1 MATNEPAIKAN
12 QQEAHRLYQRGVA
25 AARAG
30 QRRVA
35 AGLLSRSVRLNPNSE
50 FAWLWLSGVVDDP
63 AQQLFCLRTVLK
75 LNPENRHAQHGLSLL
90 ESRGLA
96 AKSGVTLPELQL
108 PMPNLA
114 TREGL
119 ERRES
124 WWVLFRRHRQ
134 EMGKA
139 RLLIWTFP
147 IMLICVALLLHES
160 FAFAVAR
167 SIAAQAPP
175 ATSSAQLATRLP
187 TSRPTLVPTLEAQPL
202 AVIEGLS
209 AAYLSAL
216 EPIRVGLRTAT
227 ADYFAATTQIS
238 GGSVGAV
245 AANQRLRAVVT
256 EALVDLRTLQPPP
269 LLQQA
274 HADYVRGL
282 ELQRDGLDAVLAFYS
297 SYEVAKVN
305 QAALSFQEAR
315 AYISRAQ
322 RDLEDQARHLA
333 ALSAVT
339 SQTAR

>member
-1 MATNEPAIKAN
+1 MATSEPAIKAN

-35 AGLLSRSVRLNPNSE
+35 AGLLGRSVRLNPNSE

-75 LNPENRHAQHGLSLL
+75 LNPDNRNAQHGLRLL
-90 ESRGLA
+90 ESRDLA
-96 AKSGVTLPELQL
+96 AKAGVPLPELEL

-114 TREGL
+114 TRESL

-134 EMGKA
+134 EMGPA
-139 RLLIWTFP
+139 RLLIWAFP
-147 IMLICVALLLHES
+147 IMLVCVALLLHES

-175 ATSSAQLATRLP
+175 PTAISQLTTRLP
-187 TSRPTLVPTLEAQPL
+187 TPRPTLVPTLEAQPL

-209 AAYLSAL
+209 VAYLSSL

-227 ADYFAATTQIS
+227 VDYLAATTQIS

-256 EALVDLRTLQPPP
+256 EAVVTLRTLQPPP
-269 LLQQA
+269 LLRQA

-315 AYISRAQ
+315 AYITRAQ
-322 RDLEDQARHLA
+322 RDLEAQARQLA
-333 ALSAVT
+333 ALSAVA